1 MKNETKRK
9 NKNNTWASREAR
21 LQEKKKT
28 REARRNRKEAASFNE
43 FIFYGEMIYETP
55 HKKTKMA

>member
-1 MKNETKRK
+1 MKNEK
-9 NKNNTWASREAR
+9 NKNKKTSWNAREAR